1 MLGYGLLNS
10 KIQEFCLSGIINS
23 FLNRSTIY
31 LYPIYLNYESA
42 TDKDKENIINSL
54 YNIFIQEELRLSPR
68 LFNTFQDFKSWEQK
82 VEPKSTT
89 LYYIDE
95 TTQNIVEVNYDENG
109 LFTNNLIADKNY
121 NNYPDLILKYILSS
135 NVVSDKDYEFSKK
148 LPNEIIED
156 GKNNLNKLF
165 RKVFEQFY
173 NSPYMNGGNLP
184 KGETDYEAYYQSF
197 KNYVTDIWLYDY
209 SYIDFDSD
217 SQNWWEVAGLS
228 FTQALQDITEYLKET
243 ASKTNINKNKEDKNF
258 QNQLSS
264 LLGKLKYA
272 INYAKQKPLNFVDL
286 KGAGIP
292 DYDLSN
298 INLKTSGKEIT
309 PLDAKGLPINLQS
322 GPEFFDESGDLQ
334 LTRELEYLYTIL
346 EFYYK
351 KLTNQLSINT
361 NIVSNIKQYIKI
373 SQDYGSDSVNN
384 EGKVFLYDD
393 EITTLKNISTYIEK
407 YNGYTDSSSKIFN
420 FYKDKKL
427 LEDRD
432 YYLKLLNGQI
442 NSLQTTKVDGNEKYL
457 TLEG

>member
-68 LFNTFQDFKSWEQK
+68 LFNTFQDFKNWEQK

-165 RKVFEQFY
+165 RKVFDQFY
-173 NSPYMNGGNLP
+173 YSPYFSENSSDTKDFNNL
-184 KGETDYEAYYQSF
+184 SF
-197 KNYVTDIWLYDY
+197 K
-209 SYIDFDSD
+209 DFVEFLLFPTMKKKPNSV
-217 SQNWWEVAGLS
+217 E
-228 FTQALQDITEYLKET
+228 EYLSDPLAKAVAEGIYKDYLKNPDPWKNGI
-243 ASKTNINKNKEDKNF
+243 SRIKIN
-258 QNQLSS
+258 
-264 LLGKLKYA
+264 
-272 INYAKQKPLNFVDL
+272 V
-286 KGAGIP
+286 IP
-292 DYDLSN
+292 
-298 INLKTSGKEIT
+298 K
-309 PLDAKGLPINLQS
+309 
-322 GPEFFDESGDLQ
+322 
-334 LTRELEYLYTIL
+334 
-346 EFYYK
+346 
-351 KLTNQLSINT
+351 
-361 NIVSNIKQYIKI
+361 IKQYIKD
-373 SQDYGSDSVNN
+373 SQDYGSYTITKENI
-384 EGKVFLYDD
+384 KLYDD
-393 EITTLKNISTYIEK
+393 EKTTLKNITITKENIKLYDDEKTTLKNISTYIEK
-407 YNGYTDSSSKIFN
+407 YNGYVDNLYKIIN
-420 FYKDKKL
+420 FYKNKKL